1 MVQNRLIYWLIPGI
15 AGLLLFFLL
24 RSEIDFLADA
34 TIQYSGDKAVELST
48 SILQPLNIETDTLGV
63 IAFRQQKYGLYQSL
77 RDSLKENVPLAS
89 QFNAQNFYLHGW
101 EVITA
106 GVLDLND
113 SFNLTAGSIYNAS
126 GIYRTEFDNRGHLK
140 RFTMNRERGGNS
152 FVEGDSLPEIA
163 RMVIE
168 DIFSYDLQ
176 EYEFMGEDVT
186 EGAADVYDPE
196 TEEFS
201 LQQLTPTGN
210 LNHFRWQKKQSDD
223 GYERF
228 IEVELQPVIFQEH
241 SDEGYRE
248 IAGAS
253 VVHFEAYHELEQLPA
268 TSIAEDFVIFFFIGI
283 ALITLFVFIEGL
295 GQMFK
300 GRVDWKRVLFVSLV
314 ILIGTFGWRALYLLN
329 FTDILTTQANFVVQI
344 NQLIYGFVMGLFAAL
359 AYIGWEAYAR
369 REKKFQI
376 NLIDAFWQGKF
387 YFRETGESIVKGYSL
402 GGILLGLTAIM
413 VYGSGLYLFQM
424 DSQFGF
430 TEPMNKP
437 RLLTIN
443 LSVIVSAALISVA
456 MIGILY
462 NFFHKR
468 IKHSLIVMGVSILIG
483 GILLSVVGR
492 FFATN
497 GTIFNEALM
506 FVVLAVPLFY
516 AYRES
521 GVISVFAGLWMMA
534 SIIAILPYAGSPSF
548 EVSHV
553 AWIQGLFITVPFVF
567 GLISYRNGPMV
578 SEFEKYVPEYEEK
591 MIRTL
596 RIENELQ
603 IARQTQEKLMPLEAP
618 DIQGV
623 ELFGYF
629 IPSSEVGG
637 DYFDYVITKN
647 LKGEEE
653 LSIAIVDVSGKA
665 MRAAMLAVFMCGLLR
680 SRMYTD
686 EPANILREISSVIY
700 EKTDQK
706 TFITCQLARYEPVMR
721 KLRLSNA
728 GHCNPILKRAGQ
740 ARFLPSDEP
749 RYPLGVREFVA
760 YRQSEVE
767 LQPGDLLLFYSDG
780 FPEAT
785 DADGDRF
792 GFETML
798 RFIESVETDQKSAR
812 VIATEVKKRIEEF
825 SNNNL
830 ADDTTLL
837 CIKVQ

>member
-34 TIQYSGDKAVELST
+34 TIQYSGDDAVELTT
-48 SILQPLNIETDTLGV
+48 SILQPLHIETDTLGV
-63 IAFRQQKYGLYQSL
+63 IAFRQQKYGLYESL
-77 RDSLKENVPLAS
+77 RDSLKENAPLAS
-89 QFNAQNFYLHGW
+89 QLNAQNFYLHGW

-106 GVLDLND
+106 GALDLND

-140 RFTMNRERGGNS
+140 RFTINRERGGNS

-163 RMVIE
+163 RTVIE
-168 DIFSYDLQ
+168 DIFSYNLQ
-176 EYEFMGEDVT
+176 EYEFMDEEVT
-186 EGAADVYDPE
+186 EDAAGVYDPE
-196 TEEFS
+196 TEEIAFE
-201 LQQLTPTGN
+201 QLTPTGN
-210 LNHFRWQKKQSDD
+210 LHLYKWRKKQSDD
-223 GYERF
+223 GYERI
-228 IEVELQPVIFQEH
+228 IELELQPVIFQENAE
-241 SDEGYRE
+241 EGYQE

-268 TSIAEDFVIFFFIGI
+268 TSIAGDFVIYFFIGI

-300 GRVDWKRVLFVSLV
+300 GRVDWKRVLFVSVV

-329 FTDILTTQANFVVQI
+329 FTEILTTQANFVVQI
-344 NQLIYGFVMGLFAAL
+344 NQLIFGFVMGLFAAL

-369 REKKFQI
+369 TEKKFQI
-376 NLIDAFWQGKF
+376 SLIDAFWQGKF

-413 VYGSGLYLFQM
+413 VYGSGLFIFQM

-443 LSVIVSAALISVA
+443 LSVFVSAALISVA
-456 MIGILY
+456 MVGILY

-468 IKHSLIVMGVSILIG
+468 IKQSMIVMGVSILVG

-497 GTIFNEALM
+497 GTIINEALM
-506 FVVLAVPLFY
+506 FVVLAVPIFY
-516 AYRES
+516 AYKES
-521 GVISVFAGLWMMA
+521 GVISVFTGLWVVA

-553 AWIQGLFITVPFVF
+553 AWVQGLFLTAPFVF
-567 GLISYRNGPMV
+567 GLIAYRNGPRV

-603 IARQTQEKLMPLEAP
+603 IARQTQEKLMPIEAP

-623 ELFGYF
+623 DLFGYF

-637 DYFDYVITKN
+637 DYFDYVSTKN

-700 EKTDQK
+700 EKTDSK
-706 TFITCQLARYEPVMR
+706 TFITCQLARYEPVNR

-740 ARFLPSDEP
+740 ARFLPSAEP
-749 RYPLGVREFVA
+749 RYPLGAREFVA
-760 YRQSEVE
+760 YRQSEFE

-785 DADGDRF
+785 DADGGRF
-792 GFETML
+792 GFETILTFM
-798 RFIESVETDQKSAR
+798 ESVETDQKSAR
-812 VIATEVKKRIEEF
+812 LIATEVKKRIEEF

-830 ADDTTLL
+830 ADDTTIL
-837 CIKVQ
+837 CIKVE